1 MSAKAALR
9 RECLARR
16 KAMSHAEVAAASE
29 AIAARV
35 LALPEYLSAPAIYG
49 YIAHQNEVDTRAI
62 LIDALL
68 RGKTVYAPRVVGDT
82 LAWGEL
88 TALEDLIPGAY
99 GILEPPVGV
108 HHPPVPT
115 AADLC
120 LVPGVC
126 FREDGHRLGRGGG
139 HYDRFLQ
146 GFPGVSVGLAYGWQI
161 REDLAVERHD
171 VAVGLVVTELG
182 LVRR

>member
-16 KAMSHAEVAAASE
+16 KAMSHEEVAAASE
-29 AIAARV
+29 AIAGRV
-35 LALPEYLSAPAIYG
+35 MALPEYLVAPAIFA
-49 YIAHQNEVDTRAI
+49 YIPHQNEVDTRAI

-68 RGKTVYAPRVVGDT
+68 RGKTVYAPRVLGDT
-82 LAWGEL
+82 LAWGEIN
-88 TALEDLIPGAY
+88 ALEDLIPGAY

-108 HHPPVPT
+108 HHPPVPRAT
-115 AADLC
+115 DLC
-120 LVPGVC
+120 LVAGVC

-146 GFPGVSVGLAYGWQI
+146 GFPGVTVGLAYGWQL
-161 REDLAVERHD
+161 RGDVAVEAHD
-171 VAVGLVVTELG
+171 VAVGMVVTE
-182 LVRR
+182 